1 MKVSFYLIDILNQE
15 EKKMKTIVR
24 KGVFETNSSSTHTMI
39 MCTGEEFQKFE
50 DGEML
55 VSMWDEKLFSYDDI
69 TDFIKSDDYCKD
81 RFTKSSIDIKDKKA
95 VLKWAA
101 KNVYD
106 LQDADTFYEDTYYD
120 IFSQSFTTKSG
131 EKVVAF
137 GKWLM
142 VK

>member
-15 EKKMKTIVR
+15 GKKMKTIVR

-55 VSMWDEKLFSYDDI
+55 VNVWDEELFSYDDI
-69 TDFIKSDDYCKD
+69 TDLITDDYYKD
-81 RFTKSSIDIKDKKA
+81 EFSESGIDITDKKA

-101 KNVYD
+101 KNIDD
-106 LQDADTFYEDTYYD
+106 LQDADTFYEGTYYD

-137 GKWLM
+137 GRYGRDG
-142 VK
+142 

>member
-39 MCTGEEFQKFE
+39 MCTGEEYQKFE

-55 VSMWDEKLFSYDDI
+55 IYWMDEELFSYDDI
-69 TDFIKSDDYCKD
+69 VDLIADDYYKD
-81 RFTKSSIDIKDKKA
+81 KFSESGIDITDKRA
-95 VLKWAA
+95 VVKWAA
-101 KNVYD
+101 ANIDD
-106 LQDADTFYEDTYYD
+106 LQDADDFYDDTCLET
-120 IFSQSFTTKSG
+120 FSQSFTTESG

-137 GKWLM
+137 GKYGYD
-142 VK
+142 

>member
-55 VSMWDEKLFSYDDI
+55 VSMWDRELFSYDDI
-69 TDFIKSDDYCKD
+69 VDFINSDDYYKD
-81 RFTKSSIDIKDKKA
+81 PFTKSGIDIKDKKA

-101 KNVYD
+101 KNIDD
-106 LQDADTFYEDTYYD
+106 LQDADDFYDTYLET
-120 IFSQSFTTKSG
+120 FSQSFTTESG

-137 GKWLM
+137 GRYGYDG
-142 VK
+142 

>member
-39 MCTGEEFQKFE
+39 MCTGEEYQKFE

-55 VSMWDEKLFSYDDI
+55 IYWMDEELFSYDDI
-69 TDFIKSDDYCKD
+69 VDLITDDYYKD
-81 RFTKSSIDIKDKKA
+81 KFSESGIDITDKKA
-95 VLKWAA
+95 VVKWAA
-101 KNVYD
+101 ANIDD
-106 LQDADTFYEDTYYD
+106 LQDADDFYDDTCLETFY
-120 IFSQSFTTKSG
+120 QLFTTESG

-137 GKWLM
+137 GKYGCD
-142 VK
+142 

>member
-1 MKVSFYLIDILNQE
+1 
-15 EKKMKTIVR
+15 MKTIVR

-55 VSMWDEKLFSYDDI
+55 VNVWDEELFSYDDI
-69 TDFIKSDDYCKD
+69 TDLITDDYYKD
-81 RFTKSSIDIKDKKA
+81 EFSESGIDITDKKA

-101 KNVYD
+101 KNIDD
-106 LQDADTFYEDTYYD
+106 LQDADTFYEGTYYD

-137 GKWLM
+137 GRYGRDG
-142 VK
+142 

>member
-15 EKKMKTIVR
+15 GKKMKTIVR

-39 MCTGEEFQKFE
+39 MCTGEEYQKFE

-55 VSMWDEKLFSYDDI
+55 VDLMDEELFSYDDI
-69 TDFIKSDDYCKD
+69 VDLITDDYYKD
-81 RFTKSSIDIKDKKA
+81 EFSESGIDITDKRA

-101 KNVYD
+101 KNIDD
-106 LQDADTFYEDTYYD
+106 LQDVDTFYDDEYLDT
-120 IFSQSFTTKSG
+120 FSQSFTTESG

-137 GKWLM
+137 GRYGYDC
-142 VK
+142 